1 MRELPPG
8 LTIRHT
14 TEADLADVARLWAD
28 PEVMRWVGY
37 PGGLRL
43 TDEELRRWLAWAE
56 ESPDRRHFVVSDD
69 EIGFC
74 GELFSAVDRG
84 TGRAAL
90 DVKLLPA
97 ARGRGV
103 ATAALRWLVDL
114 VFESEPDVELVWTEP
129 WPENEAAM
137 RLYARCGLRPG
148 PRPGDLAPGPSFWAR
163 ARADPEPDERT
174 IRSTERTI
182 RSTR

>member
-43 TDEELRRWLAWAE
+43 TDDELRRWLAWAE

-114 VFESEPDVELVWTEP
+114 
-129 WPENEAAM
+129 
-137 RLYARCGLRPG
+137 G
-148 PRPGDLAPGPSFWAR
+148 PRPGPATSLR
-163 ARADPEPDERT
+163 ARPSGHEPAPIPSPTRG
-174 IRSTERTI
+174 RSAARGEAG
-182 RSTR
+182 TRRPRAARELKVGTLDVWAWT